1 VSAYCTEAIAEL
13 RAMGWE
19 LDLLSIDDD
28 GDVVHVVLWTAD
40 GPMVMAIGERL
51 VRAPRH

>member
-1 VSAYCTEAIAEL
+1 MSAYCAEALAEL

-28 GDVVHVVLWTAD
+28 GDVVHVVLWTED
-40 GPMVMAIGERL
+40 GPLVMAIGERF
-51 VRAPRH
+51 VRARQH